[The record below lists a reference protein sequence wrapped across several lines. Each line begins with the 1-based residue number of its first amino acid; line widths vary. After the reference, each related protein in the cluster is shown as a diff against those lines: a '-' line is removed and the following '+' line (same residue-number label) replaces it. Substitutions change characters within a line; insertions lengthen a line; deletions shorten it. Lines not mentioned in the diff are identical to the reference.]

1 MNEPASGFH
10 GIYPMAYAFF
20 RADGGLDREA
30 MRRQVEFCVGAG
42 AHGMAALGL
51 ATEVEKLSPG
61 ERLDVLAW
69 VAEDLHGRL
78 PLAITVFGNSV
89 DEQADFVGRA
99 EAAGADWLILQ
110 PPRVEGLSEDDL
122 IGFFGE
128 VMARTALPVAIQN
141 APEYIGIGL
150 SPAGIE
156 TLRRGHGNFTLL
168 KGEGPAVTIRETI
181 ETTGG
186 RLAVFNGRNG
196 LELPD
201 NLRAGCAGMIPTPET
216 CEMQVRIYELMRSGD
231 AADEAQAEALY
242 REILPLLTFVMQS
255 LPSLICYGKRILARR
270 LGLAEVHDRPPCQAP
285 TPFGLA
291 CAERYAARLDK
302 A

>member
-1 MNEPASGFH
+1 MSEPATGFH
-10 GIYPMAYAFF
+10 GIYPMVYALF

-42 AHGMAALGL
+42 AHGVAALGL
-51 ATEVEKLSPG
+51 ATEVEKLSPR
-61 ERLDVLAW
+61 ERLDVLDW
-69 VAEDLHGRL
+69 VAEDLRGRL

-89 DEQADFVGRA
+89 DEQADFAQRA

-110 PPRVEGLSEDDL
+110 PPRIEGLSEEAL
-122 IGFFGE
+122 MAFFGA
-128 VMARTALPVAIQN
+128 VMARASLPVAIQN

-156 TLRRGHGNFTLL
+156 RLRRGHGNFTLL

-181 ETTGG
+181 EATGG

-216 CEMQVRIYELMRSGD
+216 CEAQVHIYELMRSGD
-231 AADEAQAEALY
+231 TAAEQKAEALY

-255 LPSLICYGKRILARR
+255 LPSLICYGKRIMAWR

-291 CAERYAARLDK
+291 CAERYAAHLAK
-302 A
+302 P